1 MSLTPSPGFRVTMML
16 ADHVA
21 QAEGKLYIAGGGW
34 TLTGPGAAPSA
45 IAVLIG
51 VPWTLANTKIAFKLA
66 LVQQDGEPVQQVG
79 PVGQAP
85 VEIAGELEV
94 GRPAGVKPGT
104 PLDVP
109 LAINVPPL
117 ALASGQRFTWNL
129 TLNGESADGWHLS
142 FGTRTAPG
150 SSTDPTA
157 LPPV

>member
-1 MSLTPSPGFRVTMML
+1 VTLTPSPGFKVTMML

-21 QAEGKLYIAGGGW
+21 QADGKLYIAGGGW

-45 IAVLIG
+45 IAILIG
-51 VPWTLANTKIAFKLA
+51 VPWTLANTRITFKLA
-66 LVQQDGEPVQQVG
+66 LVQQDGEPVLQAG
-79 PVGQAP
+79 PVGPAP

-117 ALASGQRFTWNL
+117 ALPPGQRFTWNL
-129 TLNGESADGWHLS
+129 TLNGESADGWQLS
-142 FGTRTAPG
+142 FGTRAAPG
-150 SSTDPTA
+150 SAFDPTA
-157 LPPV
+157 SPPV